1 MPEICRFFGIA
12 IAMYYNDHLPP
23 HFHAGYGE
31 FEAVYAIESLEL
43 LRGSLPRRAHGM
55 VVEWALGQ
63 RPALLLNWERAR
75 DQVPLEPV
83 APLD

>member
-1 MPEICRFFGIA
+1 MPEICRFFGITVF
-12 IAMYYNDHLPP
+12 MYYNDHLPP
-23 HFHAGYGE
+23 HFHAEYGE

-55 VVEWALGQ
+55 LVEWALGQ
-63 RPALLLNWERAR
+63 RTALRVNWERAR
-75 DQVPLEPV
+75 DQVPLEAI

>member
-23 HFHAGYGE
+23 HFHAEYGE

-55 VVEWALGQ
+55 VVEWAL
-63 RPALLLNWERAR
+63 
-75 DQVPLEPV
+75 
-83 APLD
+83 

>member
-23 HFHAGYGE
+23 HFHAEYGE
-31 FEAVYAIESLEL
+31 LEAVYAIESLEL

-55 VVEWALGQ
+55 VVEWALG
-63 RPALLLNWERAR
+63 RAR
-75 DQVPLEPV
+75 PNG
-83 APLD
+83 